1 MARLT
6 IEQIKAPDL
15 SVASQATARAGESFR
30 EGMSS
35 ASDLLSK
42 YQGGLEAQGD
52 AQLTN
57 LLAGAKNEEEWNSI
71 LANTDFS
78 QMNISAQMRDNIM
91 NRRDNILG
99 YENQRADTR
108 LVDANT
114 GSVNATAARTRNQ
127 IGLDNNADARL
138 QGNYNYENT
147 RRNEL
152 GALVAPVL
160 ASERDGRTNGFQNPG
175 EGPVSGQSYGAAALT
190 DMLVTPGTNAGPR
203 ADGSGLSVAN
213 PRAPIQANNDDVLM
227 LARTLQAEAGNQG
240 REGMMDVGAV
250 IANRVG
256 DSRYGDGTIRG
267 VVMRDG
273 QFSAWNGVTG
283 YAGGEQGQNMDF
295 EPNADAL
302 AAAQAIISGN
312 YEDRTNGATHY
323 VNKNISN
330 PSWGENVTYQR
341 GDHWFGQ
348 ADGPGNGQRPTPPP
362 PQRVTQNPNQGGP
375 ARDALYSALS
385 GTTALDPAT
394 ALAITQGD
402 YNYAQTGQDAI
413 TAENERIGREIRDRA
428 LVDGINDPNNFR
440 PGDLISDVFNNP
452 NLTASERL
460 AAIEAARQTE
470 ETAGTLFSPTVTS
483 NPVLDAVTQA
493 QIDTNTRNFNNSP
506 ANQFIVDADK
516 YNADPV
522 AFLQE
527 KLDLSNDSQALPEE
541 TVNNISRYIDDIIAD
556 NPNVSRGEV
565 VAAMERSFVKDPGD
579 DDNSSFWHNSDM
591 TLNTIERRFPEREI
605 KELLD
610 QFAGPEARNRY
621 DSLQIANLSTR
632 TGIEDTTYQRTQL
645 LTQAQKY
652 PVGSPE
658 RVQLEQEAKRLEGML
673 FSGNSDATITRK
685 LREYIEETPNIS
697 QRLSGLDPNSMEYD
711 KVLADVEAGIQSDR
725 SLSSTDKRLMIAAL
739 RG

>member
-15 SVASQATARAGESFR
+15 SVASQATARAGEAFR

-35 ASDLLSK
+35 ASDLLSQ
-42 YQGGLEAQGD
+42 YQSGIEAQGD
-52 AQLTN
+52 AKLTN
-57 LLAGAKNEEEWNSI
+57 LLAGAKNEDEWNSI
-71 LANTDFS
+71 LATTDFS
-78 QMNISAQMRDNIM
+78 KMNISAGMRDSIM

-114 GSVNATAARTRNQ
+114 GNVNATADRTRNATRIDTNQ
-127 IGLDNNADARL
+127 DNRSGNLHGVAMADHAWRQGARAEDAGLAPAALRAAE
-138 QGNYNYENT
+138 EN
-147 RRNEL
+147 
-152 GALVAPVL
+152 V
-160 ASERDGRTNGFQNPG
+160 TNGYSQPG
-175 EGPVSGQSYGAAALT
+175 VSGLAPENVSGLNGS
-190 DMLVTPGTNAGPR
+190 PGTNLGPR
-203 ADGSGLSVAN
+203 ADGSGLRDPSGASGTDRQIAYRNGIAAIESDGSGGYDAVGARHETLGRALGRYQIMEANIGPWSRAALGREVTADEFMAN
-213 PRAPIQANNDDVLM
+213 PDIQDAIFDHQFGRYVERHGEENAARAWFGGEGGINNTGASDVHGRLTIGDYGREFVDQLGDTPSRAP
-227 LARTLQAEAGNQG
+227 
-240 REGMMDVGAV
+240 RERA
-250 IANRVG
+250 
-256 DSRYGDGTIRG
+256 
-267 VVMRDG
+267 
-273 QFSAWNGVTG
+273 
-283 YAGGEQGQNMDF
+283 
-295 EPNADAL
+295 
-302 AAAQAIISGN
+302 
-312 YEDRTNGATHY
+312 
-323 VNKNISN
+323 
-330 PSWGENVTYQR
+330 
-341 GDHWFGQ
+341 
-348 ADGPGNGQRPTPPP
+348 
-362 PQRVTQNPNQGGP
+362 TQNPNQGGP
-375 ARDALYSALS
+375 AQQAYLDALANSQYQSSADVLAAYERQYDYNETGQAALS
-385 GTTALDPAT
+385 
-394 ALAITQGD
+394 
-402 YNYAQTGQDAI
+402 
-413 TAENERIGREIRDRA
+413 AENERIGREIRDQA
-428 LVDGINDPNNFR
+428 LVDGIIDPNNFR

-579 DDNSSFWHNSDM
+579 DDNSSFWYNSDM

-632 TGIEDTTYQRTQL
+632 TGIEDATYQRTQL

-652 PVGSPE
+652 PVGSFE
-658 RVQLEQEAKRLEGML
+658 RTQLEQEAERFENLL
-673 FSGNSDATITRK
+673 FSGNSDATISRK
-685 LREYIEETPNIS
+685 LLEYIEETPSIS
-697 QRLSGLDPNSMEYD
+697 QRLSGLDPNSVEYD
-711 KVLADVEAGIQSDR
+711 RALVDIEAGIQSDR